1 MFFDANYTPRVASC
15 CGLYLS
21 SVKRKERQLFPTST
35 AKPPERTS
43 VANHYELEQEV
54 VSSAHDVVH
63 PDIIFSWR
71 VGTAGKIDP
80 HRESQSNKRNY
91 RARVS

>member
-1 MFFDANYTPRVASC
+1 M
-15 CGLYLS
+15 
-21 SVKRKERQLFPTST
+21 KRKERQLFPTST

-80 HRESQSNKRNY
+80 TGNPNQIKGTTEQGYLDAVGS
-91 RARVS
+91 AIA